1 MFFLDLSVA
10 FEDIVEPREDSDD
23 KLKLLFKIPGKER
36 EFRIEEDK
44 SETSESAEIIAESQD
59 SGKYIEVKGILNRH
73 TH

>member
-1 MFFLDLSVA
+1 MV

-59 SGKYIEVKGILNRH
+59 SGKYFKVKNIQGIS
-73 TH
+73 